1 MWYIATVCVKY
12 QAAKQGMAGL
22 GSYHQRPIRSISAHS
37 WKTEHGFQI
46 KLSGQAKFS
55 PYCQISW
62 TPGSILLA
70 KSELPGQR
78 ATSVQGVAIHPGR
91 NAERALEGLGAYP
104 RIEVLYWMHQ
114 ARRDLLISG
123 ATGSGKPFGT
133 FALRSP
139 VRPNPIASSVVD
151 LVSIAGNIVTVRGLD
166 CLDGTPLID
175 LKPARDNPA
184 TVHVK
189 RAD

>member
-1 MWYIATVCVKY
+1 MKIYDYVCEDQLQPIILKLNVVY
-12 QAAKQGMAGL
+12 CNRLREISGCETRYGRIRVISSETNSL
-22 GSYHQRPIRSISAHS
+22 GQRPFVEDRTWI
-37 WKTEHGFQI
+37 QI

-70 KSELPGQR
+70 RSELPGQR

-114 ARRDLLISG
+114 ARRNLLIQVPRV
-123 ATGSGKPFGT
+123 SGKPFGT

-151 LVSIAGNIVTVRGLD
+151 LVSIAGISSLSAGWIAWT
-166 CLDGTPLID
+166 
-175 LKPARDNPA
+175 AR
-184 TVHVK
+184 
-189 RAD
+189 R

>member
-1 MWYIATVCVKY
+1 MREISGCETRYGSLTLEVPRI
-12 QAAKQGMAGL
+12 GL
-22 GSYHQRPIRSISAHS
+22 RRIRVISSETNSLDQRPFVEDRAWI
-37 WKTEHGFQI
+37 QI
-46 KLSGQAKFS
+46 KPSGQAKFS

-91 NAERALEGLGAYP
+91 NAERALEGLCAYP

-114 ARRDLLISG
+114 ARRDLLIQVPRV
-123 ATGSGKPFGT
+123 SGKPFGM

-139 VRPNPIASSVVD
+139 TQSDRLFGRRSRVYSGEYRHCTRVGLLGRHAADRP
-151 LVSIAGNIVTVRGLD
+151 
-166 CLDGTPLID
+166 
-175 LKPARDNPA
+175 
-184 TVHVK
+184 
-189 RAD
+189 

>member
-1 MWYIATVCVKY
+1 MDSNKTIRPGEILAVLPDQLDAGVYFVGRIRTPWATRDICPRR
-12 QAAKQGMAGL
+12 GD
-22 GSYHQRPIRSISAHS
+22 P
-37 WKTEHGFQI
+37 
-46 KLSGQAKFS
+46 SG
-55 PYCQISW
+55 PECRI
-62 TPGSILLA
+62 
-70 KSELPGQR
+70 ELDLR
-78 ATSVQGVAIHPGR
+78 W
-91 NAERALEGLGAYP
+91 ERALEGLGAYP
-104 RIEVLYWMHQ
+104 RIEVPYWMHQ
-114 ARRDLLISG
+114 ARRDLLIQVPRV
-123 ATGSGKPFGT
+123 SGKPFGT

-175 LKPARDNPA
+175 LRPARDNPA

>member
-12 QAAKQGMAGL
+12 QAAKQGGRIRVISSETNSL
-22 GSYHQRPIRSISAHS
+22 DQRPFVEDRTWI
-37 WKTEHGFQI
+37 QI

-62 TPGSILLA
+62 TPGSVLLA
-70 KSELPGQR
+70 KSELHGQR

-114 ARRDLLISG
+114 ARRDVLIQVPRV
-123 ATGSGKPFGT
+123 SGKPFGT

-139 VRPNPIASSVVD
+139 ERPNPIASLVVD
-151 LVSIAGNIVTVRGLD
+151 FVSIAGISSLSTGWIAWTARRGSTL
-166 CLDGTPLID
+166 G
-175 LKPARDNPA
+175 R
-184 TVHVK
+184 HVIT
-189 RAD
+189 RRPFM